1 MMKEITMKDVMDAL
15 NSVYTDTE
23 LTHKDVVILAEAVMP
38 LIDGLQTDYKLLEAL
53 KEQLLEENEE
63 LTQKLKRHQ
72 KFVKKVQGME

>member
-1 MMKEITMKDVMDAL
+1 MKEIAMKDVMDAL

-38 LIDGLQTDYKLLEAL
+38 LIEKLQTDYKLLEAL

-63 LTQKLKRHQ
+63 LTKKLIRHQ
-72 KFVKKVQGME
+72 KFVKKIQGVE